1 MDRRKMS
8 LLPLCVLLAMAL
20 AGCWAGDSGLGGYLT
35 GESYPDA
42 ERYQSGGFSY
52 DPSQIERVELY
63 WRAGEVELVESE
75 EETLSVQE
83 SGEALTGD
91 SAMRWLLEDG
101 VLRLRFCASGAR
113 IRVSAAD
120 KRLHLELPKGI
131 DLSLHTSSAAVRA
144 ETLEQ
149 GEILIATLSGGMELG
164 AVTAEGS
171 VDLSSGSGAIQA
183 ESVTAEDIR
192 CASASG
198 NVQMGTSAGRRWI
211 SAPAAGALSWR

>member
-1 MDRRKMS
+1 MHRRKIS

-91 SAMRWLLEDG
+91 SAMRWRGPAAPL
-101 VLRLRFCASGAR
+101 LRLGRQNSG
-113 IRVSAAD
+113 
-120 KRLHLELPKGI
+120 
-131 DLSLHTSSAAVRA
+131 
-144 ETLEQ
+144 Q
-149 GEILIATLSGGMELG
+149 
-164 AVTAEGS
+164 
-171 VDLSSGSGAIQA
+171 
-183 ESVTAEDIR
+183 
-192 CASASG
+192 
-198 NVQMGTSAGRRWI
+198 RR
-211 SAPAAGALSWR
+211 R

>member
-83 SGEALTGD
+83 SDEALTGD

-149 GEILIATLSGGMELG
+149 DEILIATLSSGMELG
-164 AVTAEGS
+164 AVTAAGCEFNNRRG
-171 VDLSSGSGAIQA
+171 
-183 ESVTAEDIR
+183 IR
-192 CASASG
+192 
-198 NVQMGTSAGRRWI
+198 
-211 SAPAAGALSWR
+211 